1 MKFKIIY
8 LMIALFVSLSFSKS
22 LIRENYLDGYVK
34 FDLNNSEKIV
44 AVLPF
49 SGLYGLSAS
58 DYSSLY
64 LGKYTDLD
72 IIERQ
77 ELIKVMDEQDLFPER
92 LNDELRTKLKEL
104 FGADL
109 IVLGKVWSKCHLSLV
124 NVIMPWNWNE
134 LFFKHWYITIR
145 IVNADTGEIV
155 SNYYNRDGHG
165 FISLGINDSYLSEK
179 IEEVILKMYNDFQSL
194 DKTSSIFTN

>member
-1 MKFKIIY
+1 M
-8 LMIALFVSLSFSKS
+8 
-22 LIRENYLDGYVK
+22 
-34 FDLNNSEKIV
+34 
-44 AVLPF
+44 
-49 SGLYGLSAS
+49 YGLSAS

-77 ELIKVMDEQDLFPER
+77 ELIKIMDEQDLFPER
-92 LNDELRTKLKEL
+92 LNNEVRAKLKEL

-179 IEEVILKMYNDFQSL
+179 IEEVILRMYNDFGSYDL
-194 DKTSSIFTN
+194 DKTPSININ